1 MDSLNIRISRCAAAL
16 ALASALSL
24 AAALPAQAQTETV
37 LHSFGTQS
45 GDGSN
50 PYAGLIMDPE
60 GNLYGT
66 TYYGG
71 AYDYGTVFKLAPSG
85 TETVLYSFGGRRGDG
100 WYPQAGLIID
110 TEGNLYGT
118 TSEGGAYGYT
128 NGTVFKLTS
137 SGTETVLYSF
147 HGFGSQSHD
156 GYYPLGGLIMDTA
169 GNLYG
174 TTAQGGTYDLG
185 TVFKLTPSGTETLL
199 YSFVGQPNDGARPYA
214 GLITDKAGN
223 LYGTTAQGGYGF
235 GTVFKVTPSGT
246 ETVLH
251 RFLGDGA
258 SPFAGLIMDENG
270 NLYGTTYQ
278 GRRGY
283 GTVFELS
290 ATGKATVLYSFTG
303 GSDGANP
310 TAGLVMDE
318 NGNLYGAAAYSEGT
332 VFELSPG
339 KKGAAWTFTL
349 LHAFGSQSGDG
360 IRPFGTLI
368 LDKEGNLY
376 GTTYA
381 GGANAEG
388 AVFKVT
394 P

>member
-1 MDSLNIRISRCAAAL
+1 
-16 ALASALSL
+16 
-24 AAALPAQAQTETV
+24 
-37 LHSFGTQS
+37 
-45 GDGSN
+45 
-50 PYAGLIMDPE
+50 
-60 GNLYGT
+60 
-66 TYYGG
+66 
-71 AYDYGTVFKLAPSG
+71 
-85 TETVLYSFGGRRGDG
+85 
-100 WYPQAGLIID
+100 
-110 TEGNLYGT
+110 
-118 TSEGGAYGYT
+118 
-128 NGTVFKLTS
+128 
-137 SGTETVLYSF
+137 
-147 HGFGSQSHD
+147 
-156 GYYPLGGLIMDTA
+156 
-169 GNLYG
+169 
-174 TTAQGGTYDLG
+174 
-185 TVFKLTPSGTETLL
+185 
-199 YSFVGQPNDGARPYA
+199 
-214 GLITDKAGN
+214 
-223 LYGTTAQGGYGF
+223 
-235 GTVFKVTPSGT
+235 VTPSGT